1 VTNRVFR
8 GLAAVVALVAVAA
21 PAATAASKPKPSTAK
36 PQAQTPPFQVTPV
49 GRLPF
54 PERGYVIDLPAGAA
68 IGKHNV
74 QVSENNL
81 GMGDFTFEALASS
94 GVSYGTVLAVDASD
108 SMKGRPEAG
117 AIAAAKA
124 FVAHRA
130 SSQEISVV
138 AFNSAIDVLQQPTID
153 PGQLQTAL
161 AHTPPLAYG
170 THIFDAINRSLRLLA
185 AHKISA
191 GTIVLLSDGADI
203 GSRTTLAGVV
213 STARKQHVR
222 IFTVGLRSGAFDAR
236 TLAALAAGTGGT
248 FAVASS
254 TADLSRIYSQLGSRL
269 SREYL
274 LTYRSLA
281 APSSTVDVS
290 ITLGG
295 IGTSTSRYV
304 APTPSELPPY
314 HRPFLRRFLLSGWSL
329 LLLALVVAALAAG
342 AIRLALD
349 AARSRFVERI
359 RAFAGSEGAPGAAP
373 KRQDEWRTRATRAR
387 ASGSAAARGW
397 LGRLDE
403 QLDIGG
409 IRASSRWVVLVTM
422 AATLAAVV
430 ILGTVAPVF
439 AVLGLGTPL
448 ITRAWIKRS
457 VRKVRDE
464 FAEQLPPNLQ
474 VLVSGLRAGYTLPGA
489 MTSMVEHASE
499 PSRRELGRAITDEQ
513 LGVPLEEAIRRVA
526 TRMASRDL
534 EQLAILAEL
543 VRTTGGNA
551 AEVLDAIVFTIRERQ
566 DIRRLVRTLT
576 TQGRLA
582 RWILTGLPIATGLA
596 FWAIQPRIVGSTWKT
611 TSGEV
616 LLVIAAAMITAGSL
630 IIQRIIEIEV

>member
-1 VTNRVFR
+1 
-8 GLAAVVALVAVAA
+8 
-21 PAATAASKPKPSTAK
+21 
-36 PQAQTPPFQVTPV
+36 
-49 GRLPF
+49 
-54 PERGYVIDLPAGAA
+54 
-68 IGKHNV
+68 
-74 QVSENNL
+74 
-81 GMGDFTFEALASS
+81 
-94 GVSYGTVLAVDASD
+94 
-108 SMKGRPEAG
+108 
-117 AIAAAKA
+117 
-124 FVAHRA
+124 
-130 SSQEISVV
+130 
-138 AFNSAIDVLQQPTID
+138 
-153 PGQLQTAL
+153 
-161 AHTPPLAYG
+161 
-170 THIFDAINRSLRLLA
+170 
-185 AHKISA
+185 
-191 GTIVLLSDGADI
+191 
-203 GSRTTLAGVV
+203 
-213 STARKQHVR
+213 
-222 IFTVGLRSGAFDAR
+222 
-236 TLAALAAGTGGT
+236 
-248 FAVASS
+248 
-254 TADLSRIYSQLGSRL
+254 
-269 SREYL
+269 
-274 LTYRSLA
+274 
-281 APSSTVDVS
+281 
-290 ITLGG
+290 
-295 IGTSTSRYV
+295 
-304 APTPSELPPY
+304 
-314 HRPFLRRFLLSGWSL
+314 
-329 LLLALVVAALAAG
+329 
-342 AIRLALD
+342 
-349 AARSRFVERI
+349 
-359 RAFAGSEGAPGAAP
+359 
-373 KRQDEWRTRATRAR
+373 
-387 ASGSAAARGW
+387 
-397 LGRLDE
+397 LDE

>member
-1 VTNRVFR
+1 VTTRTFHWVAA
-8 GLAAVVALVAVAA
+8 LAVLCAVAV
-21 PAATAASKPKPSTAK
+21 PAADAGSKQPKTRPAHAQAA
-36 PQAQTPPFQVTPV
+36 PFQVTPV

-54 PERGYVIDLPAGAA
+54 PERGYVIDLPLDAS
-68 IGKHNV
+68 IDKSSVH
-74 QVSENNL
+74 VSENNL
-81 GMGDFTFEALASS
+81 GMGDLTFESLASS

-108 SMKGRPEAG
+108 SMRGDPEAG
-117 AIAAAKA
+117 AIAAARA

-130 SSQEISVV
+130 QSQEIGLV
-138 AFNSAIDVLQQPTID
+138 AFNRTTDVLQQPTID
-153 PGQLQTAL
+153 PGRLQSVL
-161 AHTPPLAYG
+161 GHTPPLAYG
-170 THIFDAINRSLRLLA
+170 THIFDAINRALRLLA
-185 AHKISA
+185 VHKISA
-191 GTIVLLSDGADI
+191 GTIVLLSDGADV
-203 GSRTTLAGVV
+203 GSRTTLAGAV
-213 STARKQHVR
+213 TAARKQHVR

-236 TLAALAAGTGGT
+236 TLQALATGTGGS

-254 TADLSRIYSQLGSRL
+254 TEDLSRIYAQLGTKL

-281 APSSTVDVS
+281 APSSVVDVS
-290 ITLGG
+290 ITLNGV
-295 IGTSTSRYV
+295 GTSTARYV

-314 HRPFLRRFLLSGWSL
+314 HRPFFRRFLLSGWSL
-329 LLLALVVAALAAG
+329 VLLALVVAALAAG

-349 AARSRFVERI
+349 AARSRFVERVRI
-359 RAFAGSEGAPGAAP
+359 FAGSEPAGEPRPQGQEDWR
-373 KRQDEWRTRATRAR
+373 KRARRAR
-387 ASGSAAARGW
+387 ATGSAAARGW

-403 QLDIGG
+403 QLDIGR
-409 IRASSRWVVLVTM
+409 ISASAQLVVL
-422 AATLAAVV
+422 ATAIATFAVIV
-430 ILGTVAPVF
+430 VLGSIAPVF

-457 VRKVRDE
+457 VRKVRED

-474 VLVSGLRAGYTLPGA
+474 VLVSALRAGYTLPGA
-489 MTSMVEHASE
+489 MAAMVEHASE
-499 PSRRELGRAITDEQ
+499 PSRSELGRAIADEQ

-526 TRMASRDL
+526 RRMANRDL

-551 AEVLDAIVFTIRERQ
+551 AEVLDVIVLTIRERQ

-596 FWAIQPRIVGSTWKT
+596 FWAIQPRIVGSTWQT

-630 IIQRIIEIEV
+630 VIQRIIEIEV